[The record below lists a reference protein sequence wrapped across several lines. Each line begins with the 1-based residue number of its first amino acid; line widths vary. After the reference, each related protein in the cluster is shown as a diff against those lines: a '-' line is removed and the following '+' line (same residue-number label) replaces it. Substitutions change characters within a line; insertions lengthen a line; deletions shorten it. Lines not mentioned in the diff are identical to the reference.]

1 MEKVPISIGEL
12 FDKYTIL
19 KIKQDKIT
27 DVEKLGFVETELS
40 YLQPLTEKY
49 EIDKDLITRLHKIN
63 ESLWSIEDKLREKEG
78 KKEFDKEF
86 IELARSVYTTNDKR
100 SIVKKIINTKMKSP
114 ISEVKSYAK
123 YENKQVINKDL
134 SVKELLSLIEKNKK
148 TQNYSECIKYSKKL
162 LELKPDNVEY
172 LKELGNL
179 YENTQSYTNA
189 IKSYEKIIKNPTIT
203 IQMRLI
209 ILNQIGMCYSSL
221 RKFEDSIEYFNKI
234 CMITREIP
242 DVYYNLGV
250 CYTELKKY
258 EKSKEMY
265 EKISENHDKSLFNLG
280 QIYYYLKDYDKSI
293 ECYTKYLKKTGDARK
308 YSLSH
313 PYLGKKDFKNG
324 FLYYEERLKKND
336 IKPQTK
342 LQERVNVPGVPYWN
356 GKDDCKSLLIMGEQG
371 LGDNIQYYRFIIELS
386 KKFPNMK
393 ITFFCKKELAHI
405 FKTYENI
412 EIKGQLFL
420 VDYNAKAFI
429 MSIPYLLNKTSIK
442 ANTIDYI
449 KTNPKKLDT
458 WRTKLNTKK
467 LKVGFVY
474 DGKLISFIDKTIPLE
489 KYKVLT
495 ELDIELIC
503 IHMKDEVKDDFKR
516 IDFKDKLTHYDIDK
530 EMPFEDTIHIL
541 KNIDLLVTIDTYI
554 VHLAGVMGIKTWLL
568 LGTSEWRWSNDE
580 KRTYWYDSVELIRTK
595 KYDKLEDLLKTVN
608 KRIKS
613 ELL

>member
-189 IKSYEKIIKNPTIT
+189 IKSYEKIIKNQTIT

-234 CMITREIP
+234 CMITHEIP

-265 EKISENHDKSLFNLG
+265 
-280 QIYYYLKDYDKSI
+280 
-293 ECYTKYLKKTGDARK
+293 
-308 YSLSH
+308 
-313 PYLGKKDFKNG
+313 
-324 FLYYEERLKKND
+324 
-336 IKPQTK
+336 
-342 LQERVNVPGVPYWN
+342 
-356 GKDDCKSLLIMGEQG
+356 
-371 LGDNIQYYRFIIELS
+371 
-386 KKFPNMK
+386 
-393 ITFFCKKELAHI
+393 
-405 FKTYENI
+405 
-412 EIKGQLFL
+412 
-420 VDYNAKAFI
+420 
-429 MSIPYLLNKTSIK
+429 
-442 ANTIDYI
+442 
-449 KTNPKKLDT
+449 
-458 WRTKLNTKK
+458 
-467 LKVGFVY
+467 
-474 DGKLISFIDKTIPLE
+474 
-489 KYKVLT
+489 
-495 ELDIELIC
+495 
-503 IHMKDEVKDDFKR
+503 
-516 IDFKDKLTHYDIDK
+516 
-530 EMPFEDTIHIL
+530 
-541 KNIDLLVTIDTYI
+541 
-554 VHLAGVMGIKTWLL
+554 
-568 LGTSEWRWSNDE
+568 
-580 KRTYWYDSVELIRTK
+580 
-595 KYDKLEDLLKTVN
+595 
-608 KRIKS
+608 
-613 ELL
+613 